1 MQVFGHRGACGY
13 LPENT
18 MESFE
23 LAFELG
29 SDAIEFDVVM
39 TKDGHPVILHD
50 DDLTKTTNV
59 LDTNLPRFVQEVSL
73 SELSSLRVN
82 ERYPGRTQSAQHS
95 GKFRIPTLQEVLEN
109 PVFGG
114 RHLIIE
120 VKYGKKF
127 AEVGLDIVA
136 ATAGAIEA
144 SGWQQRGMQLTIEC
158 FEFGILRDLK
168 RAIHGPEFVFLSA
181 PDTLPEGRESLADDL
196 LAEIA
201 SEFDGVSVA
210 IEMLIQDDLVS
221 RAKAL
226 GLKVFAYTARVE
238 TAQGEVDQWFRKLID
253 TGVDGLFADQP
264 DRLKALVR

>member
-59 LDTNLPRFVQEVSL
+59 LDTDLPRFVHEVSL

-82 ERYPGRTQSAQHS
+82 ERYPSRTQSAQHS

-109 PVFGG
+109 PIFDGK
-114 RHLIIE
+114 HLIVE

-136 ATAGAIEA
+136 ATAGAIET
-144 SGWQQRGMQLTIEC
+144 SDWQQRGMKLTIEC
-158 FEFGILRDLK
+158 FEFAILRDLK
-168 RAIHGPEFVFLSA
+168 QAIHGPEFVFLSA

-201 SEFDGVSVA
+201 SEFEGVSVA
-210 IEMLIQDDLVS
+210 IEMLLQDDLVS

-226 GLKVFAYTARVE
+226 GLGVYAYTARVE